1 MPLIGYAREGLL
13 VTANSG
19 IDQKA
24 ESVLTFEGRVLVQMR
39 AGAGP

>member
-1 MPLIGYAREGLL
+1 LL
-13 VTANSG
+13 TSVNSG
-19 IDQKA
+19 INRKA